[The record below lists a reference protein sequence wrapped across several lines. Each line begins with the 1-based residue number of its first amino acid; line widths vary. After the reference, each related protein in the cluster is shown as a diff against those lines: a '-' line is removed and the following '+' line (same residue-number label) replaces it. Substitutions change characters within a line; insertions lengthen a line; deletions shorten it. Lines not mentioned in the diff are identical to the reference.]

1 MDTKIKMIK
10 KLERQIA
17 KELEIINLR
26 IQEREDKL
34 CGVCYDCEATYKLSN
49 CVHKLCVRC
58 VPSCNNIC
66 PFCRRHYEL
75 IRTYWEIKRDVEI
88 IDRNDIEY
96 PSLYDANI
104 HSYSSLV
111 DLLNMMANLLHG
123 TVAQSNVIRICN
135 KINALLGMYIYYR
148 ENVIDN
154 MILEVKE
161 LKRQMNEHERP
172 NNYSKTPNNWSVI
185 PYTPQRRNQYSYH
198 PLTPHGIVDKLLK
211 IYSRDDIVYS
221 AIPANQPIAPPPYN
235 PGYIDPNTDLNTDLD
250 SYHLQK
256 ASQQA
261 LRVKRMTEI
270 HDEMDKLHKEL
281 RDLMQGLNMRER
293 N

>member
-1 MDTKIKMIK
+1 MEQVPNPWYQVTPGPYGPNGTQTYPAISSNELWGLVKAAMYKSTWGELYNGANVNGSAIKMIK
-10 KLERQIA
+10 RVKDIVDDSVKILEMIAQTRGIAPSTCIKAIYERVKSDQTASKNPALYLMLFSLNVAKL
-17 KELEIINLR
+17 
-26 IQEREDKL
+26 
-34 CGVCYDCEATYKLSN
+34 
-49 CVHKLCVRC
+49 
-58 VPSCNNIC
+58 
-66 PFCRRHYEL
+66 
-75 IRTYWEIKRDVEI
+75 
-88 IDRNDIEY
+88 
-96 PSLYDANI
+96 
-104 HSYSSLV
+104 
-111 DLLNMMANLLHG
+111 
-123 TVAQSNVIRICN
+123 
-135 KINALLGMYIYYR
+135 
-148 ENVIDN
+148 
-154 MILEVKE
+154 ILEVKE

>member
-17 KELEIINLR
+17 KELDIIKHR

-111 DLLNMMANLLHG
+111 DLLNMMENLLNG

-135 KINALLGMYIYYR
+135 EINALLGMYIYYR

-154 MILEVKE
+154 MIY
-161 LKRQMNEHERP
+161 KRQDRA
-172 NNYSKTPNNWSVI
+172 K
-185 PYTPQRRNQYSYH
+185 
-198 PLTPHGIVDKLLK
+198 
-211 IYSRDDIVYS
+211 
-221 AIPANQPIAPPPYN
+221 
-235 PGYIDPNTDLNTDLD
+235 
-250 SYHLQK
+250 
-256 ASQQA
+256 
-261 LRVKRMTEI
+261 
-270 HDEMDKLHKEL
+270 
-281 RDLMQGLNMRER
+281 
-293 N
+293 